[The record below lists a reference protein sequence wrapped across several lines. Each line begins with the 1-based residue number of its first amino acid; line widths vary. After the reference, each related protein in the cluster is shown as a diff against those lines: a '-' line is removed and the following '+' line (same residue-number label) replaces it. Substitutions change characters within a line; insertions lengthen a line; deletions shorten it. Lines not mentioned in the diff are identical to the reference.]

1 VVERIQQ
8 VLRLSPTLRL
18 EPIDLQVGIKPN
30 DIFIDCGAN
39 IGAITSKFAR
49 TGAQVYAFEPNPAC
63 FSVISKRFSLTPNV
77 TCFNKGAMD
86 KACTLE
92 LITKDPHGKWDELD
106 TSAGST
112 VMLNQLPRGSSST
125 FIECID
131 LSEFIFSLRKRIRF
145 LKLDIE
151 GSEIT
156 VINGLINTNAID
168 RVDFVLAETH
178 ERQLPFL
185 REDTDRMK
193 RRILDYGL
201 QEKIRL
207 DWI

>member
-1 VVERIQQ
+1 
-8 VLRLSPTLRL
+8 
-18 EPIDLQVGIKPN
+18 
-30 DIFIDCGAN
+30 
-39 IGAITSKFAR
+39 
-49 TGAQVYAFEPNPAC
+49 
-63 FSVISKRFSLTPNV
+63 VISKRFSLTPNV
-77 TCFNKGAMD
+77 TCFNKGVMD